1 MEKMNKQ
8 QTIQYLTDLMA
19 TIANAHYKGRMMDCS
34 LRVHDS
40 GEAGISIDLYNF
52 SGDGKPVCEG
62 LTFNIDGKNEM
73 QRAFC
78 LVYNPDY
85 EEEHLWI
92 MCFNDKPC
100 NYDDDY
106 ELLPEDLPEA
116 VLKNIVTWLEQAMQ
130 PVEQEEKKLML
141 LCSYDEDE
149 RDHGALLAVS
159 RERFKNDP
167 DAVRKAIREKFT
179 PCCDEDEQELK
190 ECIDDLMQERDG
202 YYGIEYYW
210 KELQVLL

>member
-8 QTIQYLTDLMA
+8 QAIQYLTDLMA
-19 TIANAHYKGRMMDCS
+19 TIQAAYYKGRMMDCP

-40 GEAGISIDLYNF
+40 GEAGISIDLYNC
-52 SGDGKPVCEG
+52 DGKPVCEG
-62 LTFNIDGKNEM
+62 LTFYTEGRKEL

-85 EEEHLWI
+85 EEDYLWI

-100 NYDDDY
+100 DYDDDY

-116 VLKNIVTWLEQAMQ
+116 VLTNIAAWLEQAMQ
-130 PVEQEEKKLML
+130 PMPQEEKKIMA

-149 RDHGALLAVS
+149 RDHGVLLAVS
-159 RERFKNDP
+159 REKFKNDP
-167 DAVRKAIREKFT
+167 AAVRKAIREKFT

-190 ECIDDLMQERDG
+190 ECIDNLMQERDG
-202 YYGIEYYW
+202 YYGSEYYW